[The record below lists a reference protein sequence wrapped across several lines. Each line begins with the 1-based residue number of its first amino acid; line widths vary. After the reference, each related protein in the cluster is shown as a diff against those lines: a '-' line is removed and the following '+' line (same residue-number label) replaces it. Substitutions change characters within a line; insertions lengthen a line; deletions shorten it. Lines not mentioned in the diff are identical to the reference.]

1 MSTDPTEDTVPVSP
15 VTSEQPSAPRRIFFR
30 TAPGAFFLLAILLG
44 SVIGFAVVSG
54 YRAGLDERNRAA
66 ATAQFAELKTQYEL
80 GIEDLAAGRRELAA
94 HRFEYIL
101 SVDPA
106 FPGAAARLAES
117 QGSGVTPSPVFTLAP
132 TATLSPQTAE
142 QLFAGAQS
150 AFTAHDWDA
159 AIQRASALRLAMPDY
174 ERGQVNNIL
183 FTSLRNRGI
192 ASINAG
198 VLELGLADLDQAEKL
213 GTLDSEA
220 QQYQQWATIYING
233 ASYWGLN
240 WPKTVETFSLL
251 YTLAPNFRDTTAR
264 LRDAH
269 IGYANQLNAGGD
281 PCGAETEYAAALA
294 ITFDQITEDK
304 RLAAET
310 TCLVGT
316 PTPEG
321 TPTPDETLT
330 SAGTP
335 TP

>member
-1 MSTDPTEDTVPVSP
+1 MSTDPTEDTVPISP
-15 VTSEQPSAPRRIFFR
+15 VTAEQPTAPRRNFFR
-30 TAPGAFFLLAILLG
+30 TAPGAFFVLAILLG

-66 ATAQFAELKTQYEL
+66 ATAQFVELKTQYEL
-80 GIEDLAAGRRELAA
+80 GIEDLAAGRKELAA

-132 TATLSPQTAE
+132 TATLSPQTAA
-142 QLFAGAQS
+142 QLLAGAQS
-150 AFTAHDWDA
+150 AFAAQDWDS
-159 AIQRASALRLAMPDY
+159 AIQKASALRLAMPDY
-174 ERGQVNNIL
+174 ERGQVNSIL
-183 FTSLRNRGI
+183 FTSLRNRGL

-264 LRDAH
+264 LHDAH

-281 PCGAETEYAAALA
+281 PCGAATEYAAALEV
-294 ITFDQITEDK
+294 FSDQTIVEGQST
-304 RLAAET
+304 AQA
-310 TCLVGT
+310 TCLTGT

-321 TPTPDETLT
+321 TPTELPTAT
-330 SAGTP
+330 WTP